1 MPGAIPSL
9 PQYAFVAWCCVE
21 ILMKSR
27 RMRWMDHALHNEE
40 IRNAYEI
47 LVGKP
52 ERKRPTGKTWH
63 SWEGNIKK
71 YLQGVGCEDV
81 NSVHMA

>member
-1 MPGAIPSL
+1 
-9 PQYAFVAWCCVE
+9 
-21 ILMKSR
+21 
-27 RMRWMDHALHNEE
+27 MDHALHNEE